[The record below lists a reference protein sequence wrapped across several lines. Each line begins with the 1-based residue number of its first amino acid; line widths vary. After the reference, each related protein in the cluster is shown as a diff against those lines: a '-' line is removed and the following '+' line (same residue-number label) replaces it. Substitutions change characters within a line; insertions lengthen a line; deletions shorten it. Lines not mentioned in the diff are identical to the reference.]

1 MLLLYDEVLFV
12 YMNGHFYQVLY
23 WEGVEIRYEVSK
35 YENVCSFAFRL
46 CFINFLQTKGNSK
59 DFKGAF
65 SMHFIFYNIC
75 YCPD

>member
-35 YENVCSFAFRL
+35 YENGCSFAFRL
-46 CFINFLQTKGNSK
+46 CFINFRQTRQKSK
-59 DFKGAF
+59 EFKG
-65 SMHFIFYNIC
+65 HPFILVVSISVKIYL
-75 YCPD
+75 